1 MPCRPAAV
9 PRPRWASSA
18 SWSGRAPAP
27 SSRRPATSGPGA
39 ALDKI
44 AGTEWRVAAR
54 VASVAAGAAREVLRD
69 QDAVDADAGE
79 PLAAE
84 TPVRPPD

>member
-1 MPCRPAAV
+1 M
-9 PRPRWASSA
+9 
-18 SWSGRAPAP
+18 P
-27 SSRRPATSGPGA
+27 SSRRPATSARAP

-54 VASVAAGAAREVLRD
+54 VASVAAGAAREVLREE
-69 QDAVDADAGE
+69 DAVDVDAGE